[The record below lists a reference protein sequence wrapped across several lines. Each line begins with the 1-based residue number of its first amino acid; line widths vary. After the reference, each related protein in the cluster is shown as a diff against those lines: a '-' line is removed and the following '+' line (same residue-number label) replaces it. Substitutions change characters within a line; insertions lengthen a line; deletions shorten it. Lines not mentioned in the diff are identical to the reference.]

1 MKQEQKRYIAKGYQ
15 IIPFV
20 FAIICLAVMF
30 VFTIGAIVIMLIGTV
45 DKTFE
50 ETYVICWI
58 TYSTVGFISIIIFL
72 IERKVILNRIIKFK
86 DNGKYD
92 EGLNYLQK
100 VSKNIFLF
108 PHYDLC
114 NEAKGVLNMYLDKL
128 DDAIESFSQLD
139 LTKHYTQ
146 PILQIK
152 TLFCLYLIFFSRN
165 EHDKALEIENL
176 YIKRKERIQ
185 KILSDKRFEKI
196 AEYVRLMDAFLQGNQ
211 AEMKSYLLKNKS
223 IPLYERLLNNL
234 NN

>member
-128 DDAIESFSQLD
+128 DDAIEDFSQLD
-139 LTKHYTQ
+139 LTKHYTS
-146 PILQIK
+146 PTLQMQA
-152 TLFCLYLIFFSRN
+152 LLGLYLIFFSRN
-165 EHDKALEIENL
+165 EQDNALKIKDL
-176 YIKRKERIQ
+176 YLKQRERTKR
-185 KILSDKRFEKI
+185 LLADKRFVIMANDVKM
-196 AEYVRLMDAFLQGNQ
+196 MDAFLQGNQ
-211 AEMKSYLLKNKS
+211 AEMKGYLLKNKS